1 MKWSRSFRP
10 GGVVRGVR
18 LVPPQAPPD
27 PTAVIREREKVA
39 YAQGVAD
46 GERRLGEQL
55 LRQRNELHELHRGI
69 LNSMRESVVQVC
81 REAEETLIEFAF
93 EVARKVVGD
102 LPIDRAAIEA
112 SIRSALAEAEE
123 ATEFFIHLHPE
134 DLALL
139 QRHTSEALS
148 EVAGSRP
155 MHFIAAPE
163 VTRGGCLVRTKFGLV
178 DARRETRLAR
188 VREAFT
194 S

>member
-10 GGVVRGVR
+10 GGVVRSVR
-18 LVPPQAPPD
+18 VAPTQPPPD
-27 PTAVIREREKVA
+27 PAAVVREREKAA

-55 LRQRNELHELHRGI
+55 LQQRNELHELHRGI
-69 LNSMRESVVQVC
+69 LESMRQSVAQVC
-81 REAEETLIEFAF
+81 RDAEETLIEFAF

-102 LPIDRAAIEA
+102 LPIDRPAIEA
-112 SIRSALAEAEE
+112 SIKSALAEAEE

-139 QRHTSEALS
+139 QRHTSETLA

-155 MHFIAAPE
+155 MHFLAAPE
-163 VTRGGCLVRTKFGLV
+163 VSRGGCLVKTKFGLV

-188 VREAFT
+188 VREALA